1 MNLDKLVNFF
11 KEKNLSRQE
20 RLFRVIILFGI
31 IGLSG
36 CIISGLF
43 IGANIG
49 NVFVA
54 FLGLLLFAVLGY
66 YSISRGK
73 IQLGASV
80 MGAFMLI
87 CILPLNFLTSGGTK
101 GGAHVW
107 FLAAMVFVCLVVEGR
122 IKYILLAGGFV
133 LMCASYYIEC
143 KYPQL
148 IQKGPDDVMFMD
160 SFYSIVIISFMTCGM
175 ILYQNWIYH
184 SENEDAKRQKKE
196 IENLNKMQNNFFSS
210 MSHEIRTPINAII
223 GLNEMI
229 LREDVSDEVAEDAR
243 NIQGAS
249 KMLLSLIN
257 DILDMSKIE
266 SGKMNIVPV
275 VYNVGDMLSDIVNMI
290 WIRAKDKG
298 LEFHVDV
305 DKAMPTQ
312 LYGDEVRIKQIL
324 INVLNNAVKYT
335 SEGSVSLLIQC
346 EKVVNGEAQITFN
359 VTDTGI
365 GIKKESIPHLFSV
378 FKRVD
383 EQNNRYIE
391 GTGLGLSI
399 VKQLVELMNG
409 DITVNSVYTKGSTFI
424 ITLPQKIASESEIGD
439 INLEARHSMNQRS
452 HYKQSFEAPN
462 AHVLIVDDNE
472 TNLMVAEKLLRD
484 TKVSIDTASSG
495 QECLRKTLQNRYNV
509 IFMDHLMPGM
519 DGIECLHAIRNQ
531 TGGLN
536 ADVPV
541 IALTANAGGDNQEL
555 YRREGFD
562 GYLLKPVSGI
572 QLEKELLRHLPKELV
587 NLSNSGDFEDMLES
601 PVHVH
606 NKMASV
612 MITTDSVCDLPK
624 SLRERYQ
631 IIEMPYHV
639 RTDGGV
645 FMDGIET
652 ETDGVLSYIGD
663 KGKNARSESPS
674 VAEYEEFFAEQL
686 TKAQHIIHITMA
698 KHVSM
703 GYDNAREAAKT
714 FDNINV
720 VDSGHLSC
728 GMGIL
733 VLRAAEY
740 AASGMSAG
748 DIIKKIERIRN
759 RVKTSFV
766 VNSTEYLAK
775 SGRISPKINTIC
787 KTLLLHPILVMR
799 NSSMVVGQI
808 RVGTRDVTWKK
819 YTRSTIKS
827 MHNSDRNMLFIVYTG
842 LQKEELKSIE
852 EEVLKKIPFKT
863 VIYQKA
869 SSAISINCGPGSFG
883 FMYMLK
889 D

>member
-196 IENLNKMQNNFFSS
+196 IENLNKMQNHFFSS

-290 WIRAKDKG
+290 WIRAKDQG

-346 EKVVNGEAQITFN
+346 EKVANGEAQITFN

-383 EQNNRYIE
+383 EQNNRYI
-391 GTGLGLSI
+391 
-399 VKQLVELMNG
+399 
-409 DITVNSVYTKGSTFI
+409 
-424 ITLPQKIASESEIGD
+424 
-439 INLEARHSMNQRS
+439 
-452 HYKQSFEAPN
+452 
-462 AHVLIVDDNE
+462 
-472 TNLMVAEKLLRD
+472 
-484 TKVSIDTASSG
+484 
-495 QECLRKTLQNRYNV
+495 
-509 IFMDHLMPGM
+509 
-519 DGIECLHAIRNQ
+519 
-531 TGGLN
+531 
-536 ADVPV
+536 
-541 IALTANAGGDNQEL
+541 
-555 YRREGFD
+555 
-562 GYLLKPVSGI
+562 
-572 QLEKELLRHLPKELV
+572 
-587 NLSNSGDFEDMLES
+587 
-601 PVHVH
+601 
-606 NKMASV
+606 
-612 MITTDSVCDLPK
+612 
-624 SLRERYQ
+624 
-631 IIEMPYHV
+631 
-639 RTDGGV
+639 
-645 FMDGIET
+645 
-652 ETDGVLSYIGD
+652 
-663 KGKNARSESPS
+663 
-674 VAEYEEFFAEQL
+674 
-686 TKAQHIIHITMA
+686 
-698 KHVSM
+698 
-703 GYDNAREAAKT
+703 
-714 FDNINV
+714 
-720 VDSGHLSC
+720 
-728 GMGIL
+728 
-733 VLRAAEY
+733 
-740 AASGMSAG
+740 
-748 DIIKKIERIRN
+748 
-759 RVKTSFV
+759 
-766 VNSTEYLAK
+766 
-775 SGRISPKINTIC
+775 
-787 KTLLLHPILVMR
+787 
-799 NSSMVVGQI
+799 
-808 RVGTRDVTWKK
+808 
-819 YTRSTIKS
+819 
-827 MHNSDRNMLFIVYTG
+827 
-842 LQKEELKSIE
+842 
-852 EEVLKKIPFKT
+852 
-863 VIYQKA
+863 
-869 SSAISINCGPGSFG
+869 
-883 FMYMLK
+883 
-889 D
+889 